1 MKKVFKKIKKKAT
14 GGGGRSNS
22 PGAASNASSTNAAAV
37 EAADGAAASKKQRTG
52 SSASGLKRGSV
63 TSLLS
68 NIPGPKASSRDPKMR
83 HNYMSRLKLPF
94 FLICGGHPSKLYI
107 NRKLQVNCV
116 YIYLKI

>member
-68 NIPGPKASSRDPKMR
+68 NIAGPSASSKSSYPDK
-83 HNYMSRLKLPF
+83 STS
-94 FLICGGHPSKLYI
+94 GASKLHLAVW
-107 NRKLQVNCV
+107 NEDVERVKKLVQGQEK
-116 YIYLKI
+116 L